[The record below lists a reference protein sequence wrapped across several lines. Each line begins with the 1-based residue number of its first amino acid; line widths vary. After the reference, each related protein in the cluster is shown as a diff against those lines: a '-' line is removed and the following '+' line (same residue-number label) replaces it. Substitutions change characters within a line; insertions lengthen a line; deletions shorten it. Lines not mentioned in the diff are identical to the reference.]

1 MRLIVLLLA
10 LLACSPS
17 MAQTVILYSHADRA
31 AAARV
36 RSLAAVY
43 GPVWLDA
50 DIPAGAVWRSE
61 VAQRIRSA
69 RVILVLWS
77 ASAAGSVEVG
87 AEWRQAMASRA
98 KVVPVLLDNAEMPGE
113 LACRQG
119 LDWR

>member
-10 LLACSPS
+10 LLACSPIE
-17 MAQTVILYSHADRA
+17 AQTVILYSHADRA

-50 DIPAGAVWRSE
+50 DIQAGAVWRAE

-69 RVILVLWS
+69 RVVLVLWS

-87 AEWRQAMASRA
+87 AEWRQALASRA
-98 KVVPVLLDNAEMPGE
+98 MVVPVLLDGAEMPAE
-113 LACRQG
+113 LASRQG